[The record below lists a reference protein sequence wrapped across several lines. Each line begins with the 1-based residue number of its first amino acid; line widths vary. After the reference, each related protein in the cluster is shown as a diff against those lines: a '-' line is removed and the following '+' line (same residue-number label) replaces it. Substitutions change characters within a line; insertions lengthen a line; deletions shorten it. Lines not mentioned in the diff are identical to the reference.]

1 MFNWSLYL
9 YSFYAIGTFA
19 LFGWLL
25 SLMTNKVSH
34 VDSMWS
40 LFFILA
46 GYSVALLNYDSSPR
60 VLIVLGLLSLWGVR
74 LSVHI
79 SWRNIAHEDPRYVAI
94 RNNNEP
100 NFWLKSLYIVFGLQ
114 AVLAWVISLSIYGAL
129 DGHAPLNAL
138 DYLGLALV
146 LFGLYWEVLAD
157 WQLQQFKADPANA
170 KRVLDTGLWRYSR
183 HPNYFGECCVWWGFY
198 LFALAAGAWWA
209 IVSPVLMTYLLLNIS
224 GVRLLESTIIERRPD
239 YIKYIQNTNA
249 FVPGLPKNV
258 K

>member
-19 LFGWLL
+19 LFGWML

-60 VLIVLGLLSLWGVR
+60 ILIVLGLLSLWGVR

-129 DGHAPLNAL
+129 DGQAPLNAL

-209 IVSPVLMTYLLLNIS
+209 IVSPVLMTYLLLKIS
-224 GVRLLESTIIERRPD
+224 GVRLLESTITERRPD

-249 FVPGLPKNV
+249 FVPGLPKNA

>member
-19 LFGWLL
+19 LFGWML

-60 VLIVLGLLSLWGVR
+60 ILIVLGLLSLWGVR

-79 SWRNIAHEDPRYVAI
+79 SWRNIAHEDPRYMAI

-129 DGHAPLNAL
+129 DGQAPLNAL

-224 GVRLLESTIIERRPD
+224 GVRLLESTITERRPD

-249 FVPGLPKNV
+249 FVPGLPKNA